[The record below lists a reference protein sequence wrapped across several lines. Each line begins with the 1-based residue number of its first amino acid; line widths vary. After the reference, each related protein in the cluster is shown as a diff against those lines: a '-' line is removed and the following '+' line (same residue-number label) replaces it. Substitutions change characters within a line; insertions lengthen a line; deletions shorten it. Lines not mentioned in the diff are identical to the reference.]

1 MQSREKVMESIFH
14 LGLKLMKV
22 KLSHS
27 LKSSRIWSYS
37 GPHFPVFGLNTERFG
52 VSVRIQSECGKIRT
66 RITPNMDTFH
76 VGSVFSLNFEV
87 KLISVAFSINKK
99 GNRYVT

>member
-1 MQSREKVMESIFH
+1 MLDAIVLMQSREKVMESIFH

-52 VSVRIQSECGKIRT
+52 YL
-66 RITPNMDTFH
+66 
-76 VGSVFSLNFEV
+76 SVFSPNAGKYGPE
-87 KLISVAFSINKK
+87 
-99 GNRYVT
+99 